1 MSALD
6 DLRQRFETLEVRER
20 RFLLAGA
27 IVLLFSVVFLAV
39 VQPLRSYHANLE
51 NRVAAERELV
61 AWMRGA
67 AEVLQQRGPRQAATD
82 RSGSLLATADASARD
97 AGLAQ
102 ALRRIQQDGEDAVRV
117 RLESAGFDTVIV
129 WLENLEQRYG
139 IVPSEMTVERI
150 DTPGMVNASLTLT
163 RSTP

>member
-1 MSALD
+1 MNALNE
-6 DLRQRFETLEVRER
+6 LRQRFETLDVRER
-20 RFLLAGA
+20 RFLVAGA
-27 IVLLFSVVFLAV
+27 IVVLLSIVFLAI

-51 NRVAAERELV
+51 NRVAAEREQV

-67 AEVLQQRGPRQAATD
+67 VDVLQERGPRQPATD

-117 RLESAGFDTVIV
+117 RLESASFDSVIV
-129 WLENLEQRYG
+129 WLENLEERYG

-150 DTPGMVNASLTLT
+150 DAPGMINASLTLS
-163 RSTP
+163 RNAS